1 HRHHRLRRQLLP
13 VMEVHVRIVAA
24 ALLLT
29 ACAEEELSS
38 PAERE
43 PDVIVDGTLPDGVEL
58 DDVLDTLDGGGFAI
72 VADPATGAI
81 ATVTTDEELA
91 RVASAEFSVATSA
104 TCPDCGDPTC
114 AVAQRTIR
122 IGLRHDSGSDTE
134 VLQATTIAATNFA
147 SPSINP
153 LQFSTVVGDTVM
165 LDTVGTLP
173 TCAPFAWT
181 FDVTSALPPLRTF
194 VTSTVV
200 AGDFG
205 AVGNASAA
213 DSICRQVAQAASL
226 GGAWRAWV
234 RDDIDGLPQDRF
246 TSDGPWVRIGDGATV
261 ARNLDDLVNDTLQA
275 PILNDESGTAV
286 VGGRAWTGFT
296 TMAFGG
302 TCSNWT
308 SVGTGFLLGGY
319 GLTDRADA
327 AWDQSNQDVCT
338 AQRHLLC
345 FEERL
350 N

>member
-1 HRHHRLRRQLLP
+1 MRT
-13 VMEVHVRIVAA
+13 VAA
-24 ALLLT
+24 VLFLS
-29 ACAEEELSS
+29 ACAEEELDS

-43 PDVIVDGTLPDGVEL
+43 PDVIVDGTLPDGVDL
-58 DDVLDTLDGGGFAI
+58 DDVLATLVGGGFAV
-72 VADPATGAI
+72 VADPATGEV
-81 ATVTTDEELA
+81 ATVTADEELA
-91 RVASAEFSVATSA
+91 RIASAEFSVAASA

-114 AVAQRTIR
+114 AIAQRTIR
-122 IGLRHDSGSDTE
+122 IGLHHDSGSDTE
-134 VLQATTIAATNFA
+134 LFQAVTIDASNFA
-147 SPSINP
+147 SPSTNP
-153 LQFSTVVGDTVM
+153 LLFSTVVGDTVT

-181 FDVTSALPPLRTF
+181 FDVASALPPLRTF
-194 VTSTVV
+194 VTSTTV

-205 AVGNASAA
+205 AVGNASDA
-213 DSICRQVAQAASL
+213 DTVCRQTAQAASL

-246 TSDGPWVRIGDGATV
+246 SSDGPWVRIGDGATV

-275 PILNDESGTAV
+275 PILYDESGTAV
-286 VGGRAWTGFT
+286 VGGHAWTGFT
-296 TMAFGG
+296 SMAFGG

-319 GLTDRADA
+319 GLTDRADG
-327 AWDQSNQDVCT
+327 AWDQSNLDICT
-338 AQRHLLC
+338 SQLHLLC